1 MFENLS
7 SRLQKILRDLKGEGR
22 VSKAHLNASLR
33 QIRIALL
40 EADVHFGVVKSF
52 VSGIREKALGQEV
65 MRSLTPGQ
73 QVVKIVNE
81 ELTRLLGSEA
91 AELAKGS
98 RRPTVIVLVGL
109 QGSGKTT
116 TTGKLARWLKAKD
129 GRPLMVSTDVRRPAA
144 IHQLSVVGSAIGI
157 EVEDPPTRDPVR
169 RAQMARK
176 RARNMGFDPLLVDT
190 AGRLHVNDELM
201 TELQEIVAGVGA
213 HEILLVADAMTG
225 QDAVRSAKSFGDRLD
240 LSGVVLTKMDGD
252 ARGGAALSIRTVTGQ
267 PIKFIGTGEDYGAF
281 ETFHPERMAGR
292 ILGQGDVLRLIEKA
306 QAAVTPQDSRKILEK
321 IQRDE
326 FTLDDFRSQLR
337 QLRKLGPL
345 EQILGM
351 LPQGGL
357 FKGMGQVQVEEK
369 QLDTMEAIIN
379 SMTPLERANPRIIK
393 GSRRRRIAR
402 GSGRTVSDVNR
413 LLKQYLQTRTMMKRM
428 KRGLLGR
435 SRGRIN
441 FPV

>member
-52 VSGIREKALGQEV
+52 ISGIREKALGQEV

-91 AELAKGS
+91 AGLAKGT
-98 RRPTVIVLVGL
+98 RRPTVIVLAGL

-129 GRPLMVSTDVRRPAA
+129 RRPLMVSTDVRRPAA

-169 RAQMARK
+169 RAQMAKK
-176 RARNMGFDPLLVDT
+176 RARNMGYDPLLIDT
-190 AGRLHVNDELM
+190 AGRLHVDDELM
-201 TELQEIVAGVGA
+201 TELQEIVGGVGA

-225 QDAVRSAKSFGDRLD
+225 QDAVRSAKSFGDRLE

-428 KRGLLGR
+428 KRGFSGR
-435 SRGRIN
+435 SRGRTN
-441 FPV
+441 FPF